1 MAENRAVFAV
11 DHVRR
16 RVPRVKVRIPSV
28 LYSYTKG
35 ISEVDGR
42 GQTVDDVL
50 RDLDARY
57 PGLRFRIIDE
67 TDKIRRHT
75 MIFIDMRRVV
85 SLAERVDPTAELVIV
100 PSISGGDSSSVN
112 GG

>member
-1 MAENRAVFAV
+1 
-11 DHVRR
+11 
-16 RVPRVKVRIPSV
+16 VKVRIPSV